1 MGTVYPIPPAR
12 RGRLNARIPGL
23 LALAAVALLAL
34 AACGPG
40 GRNTLAI
47 PTQFGGTV
55 KVPIG
60 TPTLAKPTQLA
71 RAQARMKHFLMPEA
85 AALTGLETVE
95 SGVEVRLYA
104 VDRQGNPFGALLDVT
119 TTASD
124 GSYIVTLPSWDTYDG
139 AHPWVVAVGNEA
151 DGTLMRRMVDSTGAL
166 GDIDPASEAAL
177 RILLQDTGI
186 PSLTEVLPFEIAELN
201 DQVAAATATVSGVTL
216 QEMVDVALEVARDNE
231 GVQRRLIAIS
241 STPDNTRPL
250 ARAGIDFRMTTGDTL
265 NLLANAEDADGD
277 LVSYR
282 WTIDSAPPASLVER
296 TPPIGRRLTFRADV
310 DGTYVLRLVV
320 TDANLAPSPPDFAT
334 IIATT
339 PPIQVT
345 INDTTDSQGA
355 MTASR
360 DLLVYTTA
368 VRDAATNAN
377 YADVLIQQLSALGPV
392 GAPLR
397 LLPPGATT
405 AAHVLRTVEGHP
417 SIAANGAMVVYSS
430 DMVSPGT
437 GGGDFEVIAVDL
449 ARIGSPIQVTDNA
462 FFDTQPDVQ
471 CPTAS
476 SCNIVWV
483 SDADPAGTQLHAATL
498 VDAGA
503 GFTETATHQLTT
515 DATDHFSPRLS
526 RDGVWV
532 VFTARD
538 PVEDDLDIYR
548 ILADGSMA
556 EPELLTPTPFVD
568 PNCLIDDPTGD
579 TCVLADPV
587 DDDLPVCDGLCDAVV
602 YRSRNAIWYQA
613 MDGSDP
619 VRVSGAR
626 FQGTHPSVSSDG
638 TVIAFAGTTDLGT
651 DLFSV
656 LNDGSLLTQ
665 LTTDGSVSQPQVST
679 DGTRILFRS
688 ARDGDHDFYIR

>member
-1 MGTVYPIPPAR
+1 MGTVYPIPHPPRRPLSAR
-12 RGRLNARIPGL
+12 FSGL
-23 LALAAVALLAL
+23 LALTAAGVLAL

-40 GRNTLAI
+40 GTNNLAI

-60 TPTLAKPTQLA
+60 TPTLAKPSPLA
-71 RAQARMKHFLMPEA
+71 QVRARVRNFLLPEA
-85 AALTGLETVE
+85 AALTGLETVD

-104 VDRQGNPFGALLDVT
+104 IDADGNRFGGILGTAT
-119 TTASD
+119 TGSD
-124 GSYIVTLPSWDTYDG
+124 GSYILTLPSWDRYDG
-139 AHPWVVAVGNEA
+139 NHPWVVAVGDPA
-151 DGTLMRRMVDSTGAL
+151 DDTLMRRLVDSTGPL

-177 RILLQDTGI
+177 RVLLQDNGI
-186 PSLTEVLPFEIAELN
+186 PSLNEVQPFEIAELN

-216 QEMVDVALEVARDNE
+216 AEMVDVAVEVARDNE

-241 STPDNTRPL
+241 STPANTRPL

-282 WTIDSAPPASLVER
+282 WTVDTAPDASLVER

-345 INDTTDSQGA
+345 LNDSTDSQGA
-355 MTASR
+355 MNASR
-360 DLLVYTTA
+360 NLLVYTTA

-377 YADVLIQQLSALGPV
+377 YADVLVQQLAATGPV
-392 GAPLR
+392 GVPLR
-397 LLPPGATT
+397 LLPPGATNDN
-405 AAHVLRTVEGHP
+405 HVLRTVEGHP

-430 DMVSPGT
+430 DMISPGT
-437 GGGDFEVIAVDL
+437 GGGDFEVIAVAL
-449 ARIGSPIQVTDNA
+449 ARVGSPFKVTDNA

-471 CPTAS
+471 CPTTIG
-476 SCNIVWV
+476 CTIVWV
-483 SDADPAGTQLHAATL
+483 NDADPAGTQIFAANY

-503 GFTETATHQLTT
+503 GFTETARTQLTT

-532 VFTARD
+532 VFTGRD
-538 PVEDDLDIYR
+538 PVDGDLDIYR
-548 ILADGSMA
+548 IRSDGSMA
-556 EPELLTPTPFVD
+556 VPELLTDNT
-568 PNCLIDDPTGD
+568 
-579 TCVLADPV
+579 V
-587 DDDLPVCDGLCDAVV
+587 DDDLPLCDGLCDAIV
-602 YRSRNAIWYQA
+602 YRSRNAIWFLA

-626 FQGTHPSVSSDG
+626 FQGTHPSISSDG

-656 LNDGSLLTQ
+656 QSDGSLLTQ
-665 LTTDGSVSQPQVST
+665 LTTDGTVSQPQVST
-679 DGTRILFRS
+679 DGSRILFRS